1 MAQAQSQPTQ
11 KFINIETVQEN
22 TLILKNGALRQ
33 ILMVSGVNF
42 DLKSEEE
49 QGLLTYAYQ
58 NFLNSLNFSVQVF
71 IHSRRLNI
79 EDYLRRIAGIQEQEP
94 NELLKT
100 QLSGYHDF
108 VQSFVSQNPIMSKTF
123 FVVVP
128 FDPVFIPTKGGAGIF
143 NKIFGIFGKKA
154 SASANSEMGPQ
165 FQQNLQQLTQRVDE
179 VIGGLNS
186 MGLRSVLLANEE
198 IVELFY
204 NLYNPESIEK
214 KRLEIARTEPTR

>member
-1 MAQAQSQPTQ
+1 MAQAQSQATQ
-11 KFINIETVQEN
+11 KFINIESVQAN
-22 TLILKNGALRQ
+22 TLILKNGGLRQ
-33 ILMVSGVNF
+33 ILMVSGINF

-58 NFLNSLNFSVQVF
+58 NFLNSLNFSLQMF

-79 EDYLRRIAGIQEQEP
+79 EDYLRRIEGIQTQET

-100 QLSGYHDF
+100 QLTGYHDF
-108 VQSFVSQNPIMSKTF
+108 VQSFVSQNPIMAKTF

-128 FDPVFIPTKGGAGIF
+128 FDPIILSTKNAGIF

-154 SASANSEMGPQ
+154 STAANPEADQQ

-186 MGLRSVLLANEE
+186 MGLRSVLLTNEE

-204 NLYNPESIEK
+204 NLYNPEAIEK
-214 KRLEIARTEPTR
+214 KRLEVARPQES